1 MKKVLICSGKGGVG
15 KTTITIAVARLL
27 AKSGF
32 RVGILDVDI
41 DTPNLPE
48 FTGILDR
55 DLDLSEDGIVPKE
68 TEDKIEIMS
77 VGFMADTS
85 LAVMWNG
92 ERRSMAID
100 QMINKVDWT
109 CDVLVIDSPPGTT
122 EELMTVI
129 SKFSPDAIVIVTTNH
144 KASVAD
150 VKRTLAM
157 IKILNSEDSIVGIV
171 KNMSYYICTKCG
183 EKMFLFDGDKDE
195 VIDSMTIAEIPFV
208 RSGDEFQKIDDYLE
222 DAVTIISDRL

>member
-1 MKKVLICSGKGGVG
+1 MKKVLIASGKGGVG
-15 KTTITIAVARLL
+15 KTTITVAIAKML

-32 RVGILDVDI
+32 RVGILDIDI
-41 DTPNLPE
+41 DTPNIPE
-48 FTGILDR
+48 FTSIEDR
-55 DLDLSEDGIVPKE
+55 DLDLSENGIIPKL
-68 TEDKIEIMS
+68 TEDGIEIMS

-85 LAVMWNG
+85 LAIMWNG

-100 QMINKVDWT
+100 QMINNVDWT

-129 SKFSPDAIVIVTTNH
+129 SKFSPDAIVIVSTNH

-157 IKILNSEDSIVGIV
+157 IKILKAENKVVGIV
-171 KNMSYYICTKCG
+171 KNMVSILCAKCN
-183 EKMFLFDGDKDE
+183 EKILLFDGDSDE
-195 VIDSMTIAEIPFV
+195 EIDKMTIAEIPWIKD
-208 RSGDEFQKIDDYLE
+208 GENIDGYLE
-222 DAVTIISDRL
+222 NAVTIISDRL

>member
-1 MKKVLICSGKGGVG
+1 MKKVLITSGKGGVG
-15 KTTITIAVARLL
+15 KTTIAIAIAKLL

-32 RVGILDVDI
+32 KVGILDVDI
-41 DTPNLPE
+41 DCPNVPE
-48 FTGILDR
+48 FTGIEDR
-55 DLDLSEDGIVPKE
+55 DLDLSENGIIPKV
-68 TEDKIEIMS
+68 TEDGIEIMS

-85 LAVMWNG
+85 LAIMWNG

-129 SKFSPDAIVIVTTNH
+129 SKFSPDVIVIVTTNH

-157 IKILNSEDSIVGIV
+157 IKLLNAESKVVGII
-171 KNMSYYICTKCG
+171 KNMTYILCPRCD
-183 EKMFLFDGDKDE
+183 EKIPLFDGDNDE
-195 VIDSMTIAEIPFV
+195 EINKMVIAELPLIQNNEKL
-208 RSGDEFQKIDDYLE
+208 DEYLE
-222 DAVTIISDRL
+222 DVIIIVSDRL

>member
-1 MKKVLICSGKGGVG
+1 MKKVLITSGKGGVG
-15 KTTITIAVARLL
+15 KTTIAIAIAKLL

-32 RVGILDVDI
+32 KVGILDVDI
-41 DTPNLPE
+41 DCPNVPE
-48 FTGILDR
+48 FTGIEDR
-55 DLDLSEDGIVPKE
+55 DLDLSENGIIPKV
-68 TEDKIEIMS
+68 TEDGIEIMS

-85 LAVMWNG
+85 LAIMWNG

-129 SKFSPDAIVIVTTNH
+129 SKFNPDAIVVVTTNH

-157 IKILNSEDSIVGIV
+157 IRLLKAESKVVGII
-171 KNMSYYICTKCG
+171 KNMAYYICAKCG
-183 EKMFLFDGDKDE
+183 EKTFLFDGDKDRE
-195 VIDSMTIAEIPFV
+195 IDNMTIAEIPFIQD
-208 RSGDEFQKIDDYLE
+208 GEKLDEYLE
-222 DAVTIISDRL
+222 DAVTVISDRL

>member
-1 MKKVLICSGKGGVG
+1 MKKVLVCSAKGGVG
-15 KTTITIAVARLL
+15 KSTITIAIAKLL

-32 RVGILDVDI
+32 KVGILDVDV
-41 DTPNLPE
+41 DCPNIPE
-48 FTGILDR
+48 YTGIEDR
-55 DLDLSEDGIVPKE
+55 DLDLSENGIIPKL
-68 TEDKIEIMS
+68 TEDGVEVMS
-77 VGFMADTS
+77 TGFMADTN
-85 LAVMWNG
+85 LVIMWNG

-100 QMINKVDWT
+100 QMVNKVDWT

-122 EELMTVI
+122 EELTTVI

-157 IKILNSEDSIVGIV
+157 MKILNSNSKVVGIV
-171 KNMSYYICTKCG
+171 KNMSHIVCAKCG
-183 EKMFLFDGDKDE
+183 EKMLLFYGDKDE
-195 VIDSMTIAEIPFV
+195 EIDKMTIAEIPWV
-208 RSGDEFQKIDDYLE
+208 KDDEISKYLE

>member
-1 MKKVLICSGKGGVG
+1 MKKILVCSGKGGVG
-15 KTTITIAVARLL
+15 KTTITISIAELL

-32 RVGILDVDI
+32 KVGILDVDI

-48 FTGILDR
+48 FTGIEDR
-55 DLDLSEDGIVPKE
+55 DLDLSENGIVPKL
-68 TEDKIEIMS
+68 TKDGIEIMS

-129 SKFSPDAIVIVTTNH
+129 SKFSPDVIVIVTTNH

-157 IKILNSEDSIVGIV
+157 IKLLNAESKVIGII
-171 KNMSYYICTKCG
+171 KNMVYYICAKCG
-183 EKMFLFDGDKDE
+183 EKTLLFDGDKDNE
-195 VIDSMTIAEIPFV
+195 IDKKTIAEIPWV
-208 RSGDEFQKIDDYLE
+208 KDNEKIDEYLE
-222 DAVTIISDRL
+222 NAVTIISDRL

>member
-1 MKKVLICSGKGGVG
+1 MKIVLVASGKGGVG
-15 KTTITIAVARLL
+15 KTTITIAIAKML

-41 DTPNLPE
+41 DTPNIPE
-48 FTGILDR
+48 FTGIEDR
-55 DLDLSEDGIVPKE
+55 DLDLSENGIIPKV
-68 TEDKIEIMS
+68 TEDGIEIMS

-85 LAVMWNG
+85 LAIMWNG

-100 QMINKVDWT
+100 QMINNVDWN

-129 SKFSPDAIVIVTTNH
+129 SKFSPDAIVLITTNH

-157 IKILNSEDSIVGIV
+157 IRLLKAESKVVGII
-171 KNMSYYICTKCG
+171 KNMSYILCTKCN
-183 EKMFLFDGDKDE
+183 EKMLLFDGNNDEEIDK
-195 VIDSMTIAEIPFV
+195 MTIAEIPWIKDNEKP
-208 RSGDEFQKIDDYLE
+208 DEHLE
-222 DAVTIISDRL
+222 NAVTIISDRL